1 MLLNVGEKIDTL
13 NQVAALG
20 ANKVLQSLADR
31 GITADDWKAAFGTEL
46 GSLADWPSSAH
57 WPSLLLTLPV
67 TDAAKAE
74 TIVDA
79 LIRGDEGATWT
90 RREKD
95 GIRYFS
101 KQSASSL
108 VAITPTIGLSKR
120 ILLAGLNPVSVEE
133 AMKRSATSSAE
144 LADSKTYKAAEG
156 LVPTPT
162 NFFAYIDTALLYYRL
177 DASLRPMLLM
187 ATAFIP
193 SVASSIDPTKLPS
206 PEMITKHLSPIVS
219 SQRYDHDGYVAES
232 IGPFTLDQSAIGV
245 AILSGL
251 GAATRQKTGV
261 GVPGWS
267 ASPTITPQMT
277 SSPSPTP

>member
-1 MLLNVGEKIDTL
+1 MQSFFTCSQKRLLSGL
-13 NQVAALG
+13 ALC
-20 ANKVLQSLADR
+20 APPFDR
-31 GITADDWKAAFGTEL
+31 TRL
-46 GSLADWPSSAH
+46 PSSAH

-90 RREKD
+90 RTEKD

-108 VAITPTIGLSKR
+108 VAITPTVGLSKR
-120 ILLAGLNPVSVEE
+120 ILLAGLNPLSVEE

-162 NFFAYIDTALLYYRL
+162 NFFAYIKTELLTYRL

-193 SVASSIDPTKLPS
+193 SVASSLDPTNLPS
-206 PEMITKHLSPIVS
+206 PQMITKHLCPIIS
-219 SQRYDHDGYVAES
+219 SQIYEHNGYVAAS
-232 IGPFTLDQSAIGV
+232 IGRLTLEQ
-245 AILSGL
+245 
-251 GAATRQKTGV
+251 T
-261 GVPGWS
+261 
-267 ASPTITPQMT
+267 
-277 SSPSPTP
+277 